1 MGHELCALAV
11 DGEDGVARTQVTQ
24 GRLAAWCHLGGKH
37 SHTRTQEKKELL
49 EPVSS
54 CQ

>member
-1 MGHELCALAV
+1 MGHELRALAV
-11 DGEDGVARTQVTQ
+11 DGEDGVSWTQVTQ
-24 GRLAAWCHLGGKH
+24 GRLAARCHLGGNI
-37 SHTRTQEKKELL
+37 HTHAQEKKELL